1 MKQYDDQTTLDIL
14 EGLESQL
21 IGFRGRAI
29 INGDTDISQLIYK
42 FNEKIRQ
49 KQYDVKAFMEAEAE

>member
-1 MKQYDDQTTLDIL
+1 MKQYNDQTTLDIL

-21 IGFRGRAI
+21 LSFRMRCI
-29 INGDTDISQLIYK
+29 ENGDTEISQMIHK

-49 KQYDVKAFMEAEAE
+49 KQYDVIAFMEELAE